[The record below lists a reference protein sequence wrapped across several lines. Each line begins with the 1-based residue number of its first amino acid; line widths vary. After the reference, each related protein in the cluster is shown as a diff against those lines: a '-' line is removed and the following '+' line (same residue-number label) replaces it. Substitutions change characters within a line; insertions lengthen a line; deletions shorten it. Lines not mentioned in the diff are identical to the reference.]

1 MRAGIAVTVTP
12 EDRRRLDAIVRDR
25 NRPQKHVARAQVLI
39 ATAAEHNQ
47 DPRPFTWTADPQ
59 RVLAA
64 VSRGNQAL
72 ESIH

>member
-1 MRAGIAVTVTP
+1 
-12 EDRRRLDAIVRDR
+12 
-25 NRPQKHVARAQVLI
+25 VLI